1 MRKKLGI
8 HESYM
13 GAKMHCTYK
22 IPELP
27 PKEGLETVSVLK
39 ALVAARANLAELNGR
54 AASMPNMGILIDTL
68 ALQEAKASS
77 EIENI
82 VTTQDQ
88 VFQIEPSG
96 KFFESPEQKELAR
109 YRDALKCG
117 HDGLLERQGLLTEQ
131 TIIAMFRILKNSNAG
146 YRSTPGTA
154 LRNDRT
160 GEVVYVPPQHPDE
173 ISGHMR
179 SLEAFLNGP
188 DSLNLDPLIRMALV
202 HHQFES
208 IHPFS
213 DGNGRIGR
221 ILNVLMLVQAELLD
235 APILYLS
242 RYITRNK
249 DDYYTLLQQ
258 TRDTGDWEPWLLFIL
273 NAVAETSRETT
284 YLVEQVKKLMADYK
298 HRIRDS
304 CKFYSQDLLNNMFRH
319 PYTRIEYVMDE
330 LSVSRPTATRYLG
343 ELADQ
348 GYLMRLQA
356 PRRRIYFV
364 NVPLVALFADVSQ

>member
-1 MRKKLGI
+1 M
-8 HESYM
+8 
-13 GAKMHCTYK
+13 
-22 IPELP
+22 P
-27 PKEGLETVSVLK
+27 PRGDIETVRVLK
-39 ALVAARANLAELNGR
+39 ALVVARANLAELNGR
-54 AASMPNMGILIDTL
+54 AATIPNMGILIDTL

-96 KFFESPEQKELAR
+96 KFFESPEQKEVAR

-117 HDGLLERQGLLTEQ
+117 FEGLVDRQGLLTEQ
-131 TIIAMFRILKNSNAG
+131 TVVAMFRVLKNTSGG

-154 LRNDRT
+154 LKNDAT

-173 ISGHMR
+173 IRDHMR
-179 SLEAFLNGP
+179 SLETFLN
-188 DSLNLDPLIRMALV
+188 DIENERLDPLLRMALA

-208 IHPFS
+208 IHPFP

-221 ILNVLMLVQAELLD
+221 ILNVLILVQAGLLD

-249 DDYYTLLQQ
+249 DDYYRLLQQ
-258 TRDTGDWEPWLLFIL
+258 TRDSGDWEPWLLFVL
-273 NAVAETSRETT
+273 NAVAETSKQTT
-284 YLVEQVKKLMADYK
+284 VLIGEIKTLMAGYK
-298 HRIRDS
+298 KEIRSS

-319 PYTRIEYVMDE
+319 PYTRIEYVMSE
-330 LSVSRPTATRYLG
+330 LDVSRPTATRYLG
-343 ELADQ
+343 ELVDK
-348 GYLMRLQA
+348 GFLVRLPA
-356 PRRRIYFV
+356 PRKRVYFV
-364 NVPLVALFADVSQ
+364 NAPLVALFADASS